1 MVRKKLGRG
10 RKNRCRFCT
19 KEGCPR
25 PAFVDYKDVPTL
37 KKLCTSQ
44 GKLFS
49 RKRSGNCAAFQRAVK
64 DAIKRARFMALLPY
78 VGEWRGERG
87 AERRAARRKSA
98 GGRLPPRVPPAFVR
112 GTRCQRRAAP
122 GATAAPSCGLR
133 KASPDASSVLNP
145 AGWCN
150 GSPGCRPSR
159 GARFA

>member
-25 PAFVDYKDVPTL
+25 PAFVDYKDVQGL

-64 DAIKRARFMALLPY
+64 DAVK
-78 VGEWRGERG
+78 
-87 AERRAARRKSA
+87 
-98 GGRLPPRVPPAFVR
+98 
-112 GTRCQRRAAP
+112 
-122 GATAAPSCGLR
+122 R
-133 KASPDASSVLNP
+133 KAPVELPFP
-145 AGWCN
+145 AALREGVAAD
-150 GSPGCRPSR
+150 SRPEAVS
-159 GARFA
+159 